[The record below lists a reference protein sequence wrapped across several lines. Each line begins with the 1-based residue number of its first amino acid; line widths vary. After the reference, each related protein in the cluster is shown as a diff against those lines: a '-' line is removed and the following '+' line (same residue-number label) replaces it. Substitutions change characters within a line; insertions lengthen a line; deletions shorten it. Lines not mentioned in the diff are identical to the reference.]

1 MTITISRTDLAR
13 KTREIVE
20 QVRQG
25 QPIMVESYGQE
36 QIVLLD
42 ALDYKLL
49 RALGQYA
56 AAQADLADVVSDD
69 NVSQAVTTYLEQRI
83 SLSKT
88 AELLNL
94 SRFDLM
100 ARFERLGIPLRLGSA
115 TVDEAQQEIEA
126 ARRVRKSST

>member
-25 QPIMVESYGQE
+25 QPVVVESYGQE

-49 RALGQYA
+49 RALGHYA
-56 AAQADLADVVSDD
+56 AVRTGLSDTATE
-69 NVSQAVTTYLEQRI
+69 NGVSQAVNAYLEQRI

-88 AELLNL
+88 AEQLNL

-100 ARFERLGIPLRLGSA
+100 ARFERLGIPLRLGPA
-115 TVDEAQQEIEA
+115 TIDEARKEIES
-126 ARRVRKSST
+126 ARREGKSNT

>member
-13 KTREIVE
+13 KTREIME

-25 QPIMVESYGQE
+25 QAVVVESYGQE

-49 RALGQYA
+49 RALGHYA
-56 AAQADLADVVSDD
+56 AAQASLAEAVAEDE
-69 NVSQAVTTYLEQRI
+69 VSQAVIAYLEQRI
-83 SLSKT
+83 SLSKM
-88 AELLNL
+88 AEQLSL

-100 ARFERLGIPLRLGSA
+100 ARFERLGIPLRLGPA
-115 TVDEAQQEIEA
+115 TIDEAREEIEA
-126 ARRVRKSST
+126 ARRMGSSDT

>member
-13 KTREIVE
+13 KTREVVE

-25 QPIMVESYGQE
+25 QLVMVESYGQE

-42 ALDYKLL
+42 AFDYKLL
-49 RALGQYA
+49 RALGHYA
-56 AAQADLADVVSDD
+56 AAQANLADAVTDD
-69 NVSQAVTTYLEQRI
+69 DVSQVVTAYLDQRI
-83 SLSKT
+83 SLSKM

-115 TVDEAQQEIEA
+115 TIDEAREEIEA
-126 ARRVRKSST
+126 ARHAGKSAT

>member
-13 KTREIVE
+13 KTREIME

-25 QPIMVESYGQE
+25 QAVVVESYGQE
-36 QIVLLD
+36 QMVLLD

-49 RALGQYA
+49 RALGYYA
-56 AAQADLADVVSDD
+56 ATQTGVAEAVAEDE
-69 NVSQAVTTYLEQRI
+69 VSQAVTAYLEQRI

-88 AELLNL
+88 AEQLTL

-100 ARFERLGIPLRLGSA
+100 ARFERLGIPLRVGPA
-115 TVDEAQQEIEA
+115 TIDEAREEIEV
-126 ARRVRKSST
+126 ARRTGSSGT